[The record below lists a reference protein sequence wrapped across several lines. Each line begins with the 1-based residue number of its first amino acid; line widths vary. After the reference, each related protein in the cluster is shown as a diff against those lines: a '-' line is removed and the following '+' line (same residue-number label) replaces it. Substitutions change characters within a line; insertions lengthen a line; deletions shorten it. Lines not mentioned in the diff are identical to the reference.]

1 MLHVANGR
9 NRRPEYKKIK
19 YHTIVGLDI
28 KITRKDMDA
37 FLRYCSKEFKSVDV
51 DDEENAKVSSPTL
64 FESFTGYTFFLS
76 FFIFLALELVSGR

>member
-1 MLHVANGR
+1 MLRVAKGR
-9 NRRPEYKKIK
+9 NWKPEYKKIK

-28 KITRKDMDA
+28 KIARKDIDA
-37 FLRYCSKEFKSVDV
+37 FPRYCSKECKSVEV

-76 FFIFLALELVSGR
+76 LFIFLAFELVSGR